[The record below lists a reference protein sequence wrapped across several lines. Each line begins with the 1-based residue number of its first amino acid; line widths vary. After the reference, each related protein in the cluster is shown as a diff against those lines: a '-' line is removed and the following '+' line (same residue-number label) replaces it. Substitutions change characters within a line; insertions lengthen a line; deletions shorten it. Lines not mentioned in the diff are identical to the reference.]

1 MPNELLIDE
10 NQIDA
15 TAATI
20 KRELIQSAEQKIIDY
35 ITFGR
40 YKIGI
45 IEDENRRVLGIYSI
59 EVVKDFYDIGQ
70 MGGLKSYWDPE
81 DYYD

>member
-20 KRELIQSAEQKIIDY
+20 NRELIQSAEQKIIDY

-40 YKIGI
+40 YKVGL

-70 MGGLKSYWDPE
+70 MQGRYWDPE